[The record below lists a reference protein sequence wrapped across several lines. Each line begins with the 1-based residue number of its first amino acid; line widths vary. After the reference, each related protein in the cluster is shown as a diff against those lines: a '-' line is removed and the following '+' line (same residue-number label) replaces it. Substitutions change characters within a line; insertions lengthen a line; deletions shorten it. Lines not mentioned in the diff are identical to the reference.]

1 MPSES
6 RHISVRVDRPV
17 DEVYDYASDPANV
30 PAWAPG
36 LATSVQE
43 VDGRWVAESGMG
55 RIIIDF
61 TGRNDYGVLDHQ
73 VALPSGDSVYNPMR
87 VIADGAGSEVVFTL
101 RRAPGVS
108 DDEFERDTTLVQ
120 ADLNTLKKV
129 LEAR

>member
-6 RHISVRVDRPV
+6 RHISARVDRPV
-17 DEVYDYASDPANV
+17 GEVYDYASDPVNM

-55 RIIIDF
+55 RITIDF

-73 VALPSGDSVYNPMR
+73 VTLPSGETVYNPMR

-108 DDEFERDTTLVQ
+108 DEEFERDTGLVQ

>member
-6 RHISVRVDRPV
+6 RHISARVDRPV
-17 DEVYDYASDPANV
+17 GEVYDYASDPANV

-55 RIIIDF
+55 RITIDF

-73 VALPSGDSVYNPMR
+73 VTLPSGETVYNPMR

-108 DDEFERDTTLVQ
+108 DEEFERDTGLVQ

>member
-1 MPSES
+1 MSSES
-6 RHISVRVDRPV
+6 RHISAWVDRPV

-55 RIIIDF
+55 RIVIDF
-61 TGRNDYGVLDHQ
+61 TARNDYGVLDHA
-73 VALPSGDSVYNPMR
+73 VTLPSGENVYNPMR
-87 VIADGAGSEVVFTL
+87 VIAHGTGSEVVFTL
-101 RRAPGVS
+101 RRPPGAS
-108 DDEFERDTTLVQ
+108 DEEFERDASLVQ
-120 ADLNTLKKV
+120 ADLTTLKKV

>member
-1 MPSES
+1 MASES
-6 RHISVRVDRPV
+6 RHISARVDRPV

-55 RIIIDF
+55 RIVIDF

-73 VALPSGDSVYNPMR
+73 VTLPSGDTVYNPMR

-101 RRAPGVS
+101 RRPPGVS
-108 DDEFERDTTLVQ
+108 DEEFERDTGLVQ